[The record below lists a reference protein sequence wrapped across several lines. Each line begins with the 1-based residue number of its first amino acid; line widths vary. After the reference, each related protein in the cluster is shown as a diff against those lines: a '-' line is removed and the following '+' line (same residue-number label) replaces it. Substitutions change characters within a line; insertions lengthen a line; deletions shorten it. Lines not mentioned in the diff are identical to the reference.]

1 MPSLSRPAR
10 GQNSKGPQGRAAF
23 PGPGQKEG
31 AESVGGSSPL
41 EGGLHSR
48 SSSLPIADASGLHAC
63 LLGPCGILIET
74 APVALGP
81 PSAPPD
87 CLRGWAAST
96 AGSRC
101 AWAQGS
107 QQEGGSLAGPW
118 GTPHGLIPTPLSPFP
133 VLSAF

>member
-10 GQNSKGPQGRAAF
+10 GQNGKGPQGRAAF

-81 PSAPPD
+81 PLHP
-87 CLRGWAAST
+87 LTAS
-96 AGSRC
+96 
-101 AWAQGS
+101 
-107 QQEGGSLAGPW
+107 EGGQRAQLAPDVHGPKALNRKEA
-118 GTPHGLIPTPLSPFP
+118 P
-133 VLSAF
+133 